1 MKRIPIILLMLQLC
15 ICQAAAQ
22 DDYDNFVNSIKKE
35 YASFRDQANKEYA
48 DFMEKAWKSYGIK
61 RSAEKPKKEDV
72 PIKYDKEKDEEGEK
86 VIEAEVIP
94 FKEDPKPQ
102 PQPIEP
108 IKENIQ
114 APKADTFVYYG
125 TPMSVRWGNA
135 EKFKLAGTNE
145 KALAKAYRE
154 LTGSAYNNLLH
165 DCLELRKKYTL
176 CDWAYYKMLEILAG
190 TICGKGTNEAVF
202 LQGVLF
208 HQSGYMMRFALN
220 PDDKSLHLLVRIDG
234 VAYDSGYTSVGGKI
248 FFLLDGSKLKNLQVC
263 EASYPGE
270 KEMTFLIPK
279 LPKLDVELSKE
290 RQIISRFVNVEAKIA
305 VNKNMINFFNDYP
318 STYNNQDI
326 MTSWAFYA
334 NTPVTKEVRENM
346 YPQLKE
352 RFGNATPLM
361 AANLL
366 LNWVQMGFEYAIDQ
380 KVWGGE
386 RAFFAE
392 ESLYYPLCDCE
403 DRAILYS
410 HLVRDLLG
418 LDVLLVYYPEHL
430 YTAVCFNEDVKGDY
444 FMVDGRKFTVAD
456 PTYYMANVG
465 KTMNRM
471 DNSKAKVIL
480 LKK

>member
-1 MKRIPIILLMLQLC
+1 MKRIPVIILLLLLC
-15 ICQAAAQ
+15 WSHAIAQ
-22 DDYDNFVNSIKKE
+22 DDYDDFVNSVNKE
-35 YASFRDQANKEYA
+35 YESFRDQVNKEYA
-48 DFMEKAWKSYGIK
+48 DFMEKAWKSYSLKESVG
-61 RSAEKPKKEDV
+61 KPKKEDV
-72 PIKYDKEKDEEGEK
+72 PVKYDKEKDKDEEK
-86 VIEAEVIP
+86 VIEAEIIP
-94 FKEDPKPQ
+94 FKLEAKPQ
-102 PQPIEP
+102 PKPVKPIQEN
-108 IKENIQ
+108 KE
-114 APKADTFVYYG
+114 APKVNKFMFYG

-135 EKFKLAGTNE
+135 AQFKLSGTDE
-145 KALAKAYRE
+145 KSLAKAYRE
-154 LTGSAYNNLLH
+154 LTGKAYNNLLH
-165 DCLELRKKYTL
+165 DCLEIRKNYTL
-176 CDWAYYKMLEILAG
+176 CDWAYYKMLEVLTA

-202 LQGVLF
+202 LQGILF
-208 HQSGYMMRFALN
+208 HQSGYMMRFAIN
-220 PDDKSLHLLVRIDG
+220 SEDNSLHLLVKIDG
-234 VAYDSGYTSVGGKI
+234 IACDGGYASVGGKL
-248 FFLLDGSKLKNLQVC
+248 FFLLDGSKLKNLKVC

-270 KEMTFLIPK
+270 KEMMFYIPK
-279 LPKLDVELSKE
+279 LPKLNIELSNE
-290 RQIISRFVNVEAKIA
+290 RQITSRFVNVEAKIA

-318 STYNNQDI
+318 STFNNDDI
-326 MTSWAFYA
+326 MTTWAFYA
-334 NTPVTKEVRENM
+334 NTPVTKEIREKL

-352 RFGNATPLM
+352 KMGNATPLM
-361 AANLL
+361 AANML
-366 LNWVQMGFEYAIDQ
+366 LNWVQMGFEYAVDE

-444 FMVDGRKFTVAD
+444 FMVNGRKFTVAD

-480 LKK
+480 LKR